1 MVNRNEY
8 IMVSLVY
15 KGHQYYKSFGAVFI
29 IIRLSCSLLIRT
41 ILSLLLKTKINKD
54 ETVLVFSKTRRN
66 RMTMTKK
73 NITDV
78 SPQSGTIHTKFTTE
92 VPHLNM

>member
-29 IIRLSCSLLIRT
+29 VIRLSCSLLIRT
-41 ILSLLLKTKINKD
+41 ILSLEDKNKHRWHSACIFKD
-54 ETVLVFSKTRRN
+54 NKE
-66 RMTMTKK
+66 
-73 NITDV
+73 
-78 SPQSGTIHTKFTTE
+78 
-92 VPHLNM
+92 

>member
-73 NITDV
+73 
-78 SPQSGTIHTKFTTE
+78 SGTTHTKFTTE

>member
-29 IIRLSCSLLIRT
+29 VIRLSCSLLIRT
-41 ILSLLLKTKINKD
+41 ILSLLLKTKINTD
-54 ETVLVFSKTRRN
+54 ETVLVFSKTTRN

-73 NITDV
+73 T
-78 SPQSGTIHTKFTTE
+78 SQMF
-92 VPHLNM
+92 HLRATQYTQNLQQKYLT

>member
-29 IIRLSCSLLIRT
+29 IIRLSCSLLTRT
-41 ILSLLLKTKINKD
+41 ILSRLLKTKINTD
-54 ETVLVFSKTRRN
+54 ETVLVFSKDN
-66 RMTMTKK
+66 KEQDDNDKK
-73 NITDV
+73 T
-78 SPQSGTIHTKFTTE
+78 SQMF
-92 VPHLNM
+92 HLRATQNTQNLQQKYLT